1 MSKKDETQAQQQSFK
16 EQAQQDIE
24 SWLAMVERQTARWQ
38 ETIEDVAKASAAT
51 VQYGFEMAEQGRGV
65 AFEAGRTM
73 SRWAQCSLGR

>member
-1 MSKKDETQAQQQSFK
+1 MSKKDETQTQQSFK
-16 EQAQQDIE
+16 AQVQQDIE
-24 SWLAMVERQTARWQ
+24 PWLAIVERQTSRWQ

-65 AFEAGRTM
+65 AFEAGRTV

>member
-1 MSKKDETQAQQQSFK
+1 MSKKDETQTQQSFK
-16 EQAQQDIE
+16 AQVQQDIE
-24 SWLAMVERQTARWQ
+24 PWLAIVERQTSRWQ

-73 SRWAQCSLGR
+73 SRWAQCSFGR